1 MRCVR
6 FGGGPPRGQ
15 ARILQFTWKTVLFF
29 GGAGHHLD
37 TCGHFSG
44 DDQWMASAWSS
55 EKRGGG
61 GRGVP
66 RLMIPRGLAVGLR
79 FGIWVDPGRPRRR
92 AALRGWC
99 SEQKGKCLDV
109 TVAPAVVCRPCRSGP
124 GAAACRLS
132 RAESER
138 RCRAP
143 GQPPG
148 GALCHGRGRCDC
160 GVCICHVSEPGV
172 YFGPLCE
179 CHEWV
184 CETYDGS
191 TCAGKGARRRALRM
205 RSPGGF
211 GPLGEGEAGGPSHLH
226 PRSHRREGAG
236 PAFRQ
241 SVLESRLL
249 TPTSCSRAQT
259 SVEIIFAK
267 VHSLD
272 YKSQLLLFL
281 PHYRPNLPTSP

>member
-1 MRCVR
+1 
-6 FGGGPPRGQ
+6 
-15 ARILQFTWKTVLFF
+15 
-29 GGAGHHLD
+29 
-37 TCGHFSG
+37 
-44 DDQWMASAWSS
+44 
-55 EKRGGG
+55 
-61 GRGVP
+61 
-66 RLMIPRGLAVGLR
+66 MI
-79 FGIWVDPGRPRRR
+79 
-92 AALRGWC
+92 
-99 SEQKGKCLDV
+99 
-109 TVAPAVVCRPCRSGP
+109 VAPAVVCRPCRSGP

-191 TCAGKGARRRALRM
+191 TCAGKGARRRALRT

-211 GPLGEGEAGGPSHLH
+211 GPLGEAEAGD
-226 PRSHRREGAG
+226 HRISILEATTGSGGGGEG

-241 SVLESRLL
+241 WVLESPLL
-249 TPTSCSRAQT
+249 TPT
-259 SVEIIFAK
+259 
-267 VHSLD
+267 
-272 YKSQLLLFL
+272 
-281 PHYRPNLPTSP
+281 

>member
-1 MRCVR
+1 
-6 FGGGPPRGQ
+6 
-15 ARILQFTWKTVLFF
+15 
-29 GGAGHHLD
+29 
-37 TCGHFSG
+37 
-44 DDQWMASAWSS
+44 
-55 EKRGGG
+55 
-61 GRGVP
+61 
-66 RLMIPRGLAVGLR
+66 MI
-79 FGIWVDPGRPRRR
+79 
-92 AALRGWC
+92 
-99 SEQKGKCLDV
+99 
-109 TVAPAVVCRPCRSGP
+109 VAPAVVCRPCRSGP

-191 TCAGKGARRRALRM
+191 TCAGKGARRRALCT

-211 GPLGEGEAGGPSHLH
+211 GPLGEAEAGD
-226 PRSHRREGAG
+226 HRISILEATTGSGGGGEG

-241 SVLESRLL
+241 WVLESPLL
-249 TPTSCSRAQT
+249 TPTSALGPRLQW
-259 SVEIIFAK
+259 K
-267 VHSLD
+267 
-272 YKSQLLLFL
+272 
-281 PHYRPNLPTSP
+281 